1 MPKSRI
7 RKKPPPGGP
16 LGDGP
21 APRGPSRIKRLAAPA
36 MLTCWLLGLIWVV
49 LYYALQDDLPLAGDL
64 GGWNLVIGMGLIGVG
79 FVFAT
84 QWE

>member
-1 MPKSRI
+1 M
-7 RKKPPPGGP
+7 RKKPPSPSGGP
-16 LGDGP
+16 AGASP
-21 APRGPSRIKRLAAPA
+21 VRGPSRLKRLAAPA